1 MRVDRISLLPG
12 RETIKQVEG
21 RTSSSVLGRRSFTD
35 VSTHVSDRVRVTV
48 QSRVW
53 SPITTEINSSIL
65 LGDTRE

>member
-65 LGDTRE
+65 LGDMRE